1 MKRRQSARL
10 TLDDLPL
17 FASDQDLAV
26 AIVGPERAAAFL
38 DALPTLE
45 KRGFPPTSMAF
56 GGRYVP
62 LVKRYFEAT
71 WGNATVTPH
80 HGIVRDGPEG
90 QWTSGRRS
98 KRRT

>member
-1 MKRRQSARL
+1 VRRRYSARL

-26 AIVGPERAAAFL
+26 AIVGPERVAAFL

-45 KRGFPPTSMAF
+45 KRGFPSKSATF

-62 LVKRYFEAT
+62 LVKRYFEVT

-80 HGIVRDGPEG
+80 GGVVVDRPEG
-90 QWTSGRRS
+90 PWIDRRF

>member
-45 KRGFPPTSMAF
+45 KRGFPPKSWTF

-62 LVKRYFEAT
+62 LVRKYFEAT
-71 WGNATVTPH
+71 VEGVVTVTPH
-80 HGIVRDGPEG
+80 GGVVRDGPEG
-90 QWTSGRRS
+90 QWIDRRFKRRS
-98 KRRT
+98 

>member
-45 KRGFPPTSMAF
+45 KRGFVPTSMTF

-80 HGIVRDGPEG
+80 GGVVVDRPEG
-90 QWTSGRRS
+90 PWINRRS
-98 KRRT
+98 KRSAG